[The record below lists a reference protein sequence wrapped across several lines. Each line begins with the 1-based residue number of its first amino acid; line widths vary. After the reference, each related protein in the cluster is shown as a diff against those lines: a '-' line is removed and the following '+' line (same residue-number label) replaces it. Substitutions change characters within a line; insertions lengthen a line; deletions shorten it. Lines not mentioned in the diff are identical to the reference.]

1 MKIKHK
7 ILLFISVFAIVFGIW
22 FLYEGAVTG
31 FSIAKI
37 SGEIPQ
43 ENGPAVQVYF
53 CPRDDCAERL
63 SGLINSAQ
71 EVKCAF
77 YNLNLKNVR
86 DALKSKQYN
95 KLIVDSDG
103 EKYVSEMDYIARP
116 EGSGLM
122 HNKFCIFDNSTVLTG
137 SFNPTS
143 KQDTVDNNNIIVI
156 NSKYLAENYKE
167 EFEELWAG
175 TFAEGEPVKYPQ
187 VIYNNETIE
196 NHFCPDD
203 DCTSRVIETLQG
215 AELEIKF
222 LVYAFT
228 EDKISDVLLNKVK
241 ENVSVRGVFDKSQSY
256 SQYSE
261 FARLNGTAD
270 VRIEN
275 SKGLLHHK
283 VFIIDRKI
291 VVTGSFNPTL
301 SANTKNDENLL
312 IIHSPAIAEKY
323 LEEFEFVWKNEITI
337 S

>member
-37 SGEIPQ
+37 SGEIQQ